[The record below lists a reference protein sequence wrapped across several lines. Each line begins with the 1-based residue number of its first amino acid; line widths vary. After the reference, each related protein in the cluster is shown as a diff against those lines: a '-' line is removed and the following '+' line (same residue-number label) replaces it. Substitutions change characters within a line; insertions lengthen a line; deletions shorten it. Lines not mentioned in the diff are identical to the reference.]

1 MAEYRK
7 KPVVVNAIE
16 NTGDWEKVKE
26 WLDEFDVGGQPVK
39 SIQMMDEGVI
49 LIDTLEGQHRA
60 DVGDYIIRGVM
71 GEFYPCKPD
80 IFKIT
85 YEEA

>member
-1 MAEYRK
+1 MAEYRM

-71 GEFYPCKPD
+71 GEFRPCKPD